1 MDSVGLLIFALALS
15 SPAMAT
21 EAASV
26 DIGEEIFDR
35 WHIIPFEV
43 RIKRLNKF
51 NLVSNTY
58 KSFRL

>member
-1 MDSVGLLIFALALS
+1 
-15 SPAMAT
+15 MAT